1 MYLTINQTHARKSF
15 VHICISKAEMVNMNG
30 IAIWRRVIGQT
41 HSSFYITLPI
51 EWIRANEINPGTPVI
66 IRINQEGVLTIE
78 VGK

>member
-1 MYLTINQTHARKSF
+1 MYILGRKVVKMNQIAMWRRTLGRTHA
-15 VHICISKAEMVNMNG
+15 
-30 IAIWRRVIGQT
+30 
-41 HSSFYITLPI
+41 SFYITLPI